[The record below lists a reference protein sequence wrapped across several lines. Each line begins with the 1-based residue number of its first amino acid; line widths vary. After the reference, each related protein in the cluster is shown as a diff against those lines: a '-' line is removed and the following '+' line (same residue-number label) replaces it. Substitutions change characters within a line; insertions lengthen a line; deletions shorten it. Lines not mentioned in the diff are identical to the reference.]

1 MKYVILRHRTY
12 GTLDPV
18 LGMTPFSH
26 AQLAEAF
33 ARTHIPASAGFCTVL
48 PSGRWQVSGR
58 SISLDLGPAE
68 GDALLLEVLARGTLT
83 LDPELNRRPAAA

>member
-1 MKYVILRHRTY
+1 MKYVILRHRSH

-33 ARTHIPASAGFCTVL
+33 ARTHIPASAGFCDKL

-58 SISLDLGPAE
+58 SLSLDLGPSE

-83 LDPELNRRPAAA
+83 LDPELNRRGA

>member
-1 MKYVILRHRTY
+1 MKYVILRHRTH

-33 ARTHIPASAGFCTVL
+33 ARTHIPASAGFCDKL

-58 SISLDLGPAE
+58 SLSLDLGPAE
-68 GDALLLEVLARGTLT
+68 GDALLLEVLSRGTLT
-83 LDPELNRRPAAA
+83 LDPELNRRGAA

>member
-18 LGMTPFSH
+18 LAMTHFSH

-33 ARTHIPASAGFCTVL
+33 ARTHIPASAGFCDKL

-68 GDALLLEVLARGTLT
+68 GDALLLEVLARVTLT
-83 LDPELNRRPAAA
+83 LDPELSRRVA

>member
-18 LGMTPFSH
+18 FATSPMTH

-33 ARTHIPASAGFCTVL
+33 ARTHAPASAGFCDKL
-48 PSGRWQVSGR
+48 PSGRWRVSGR
-58 SISLDLGPAE
+58 SESLDLGPAE
-68 GDALLLEVLARGTLT
+68 GDALLLEVLARSTLL
-83 LDPELNRRPAAA
+83 LDAELRPSAA